1 MVSEDRK
8 VSSVSM
14 TSAHGSFLGKNSR
27 LISLRLSQALL
38 IPNTNFFYKSNG
50 VTRRFPLYW
59 QEEVQ
64 RFKSQEDQMKNLIV
78 AINEKNIL
86 VTKKI
91 EIINSF
97 RQKVANHEKMVF
109 SKVFENEKLVKAI

>member
-1 MVSEDRK
+1 MDLCLLFS
-8 VSSVSM
+8 
-14 TSAHGSFLGKNSR
+14 TSLGKNSR

-64 RFKSQEDQMKNLIV
+64 RFKSLEDQMLTPKDRQDTTIIMEFPRMMN
-78 AINEKNIL
+78 INEIL
-86 VTKKI
+86 NLPYFGDIKGSLESEYYVI
-91 EIINSF
+91 S
-97 RQKVANHEKMVF
+97 
-109 SKVFENEKLVKAI
+109 